1 MAASNGRV
9 ARRKRVV
16 RLLALGASVALLTA
30 VWPTPGASL
39 GAKKGKATELT
50 VMTRNLYLGG
60 DLFPIL
66 GAPTGED
73 AFEQAYVTWGI
84 IQGTDFPARAKRLAD
99 EIAATNPDV
108 VGLQE
113 VTTYRTDSPADGPAT
128 PATTIAYDFL
138 QTLLDELTSRGLSY
152 TMVVQQ
158 TNTDIEIPLDP
169 DPDPGT
175 TPGSLTGDVRY
186 TDGDAILVRSG
197 VKVLGT
203 AAEHFD
209 ARFSATVAIGTVTI
223 LRGWTSVDLRIA
235 GQKARVVNTHLEVD
249 SDANALFGAVQEA
262 QAGELV
268 KGPLGTS
275 MPTILLGDLNSKADG
290 TGTTTYGQVIGAG
303 MEDVWPSTH
312 PGDPGFT
319 CCHDETLTNPTSEHD
334 ERIDLVMT
342 RGPWGHFSSDI
353 LGEDVADKTPGG
365 LWPSDHSGVVA
376 TVALGTCHGRLA
388 TIVGGPSKDRLKG
401 TGKADIVQ
409 AFDGKDTVS
418 TKGGKDVVCGGDH
431 PDVLK
436 TGSGDDRVEGEAGN
450 DLLVAGSGTDVC
462 VGGPGKDRGRG
473 CEGGAV

>member
-9 ARRKRVV
+9 ARRKRAV
-16 RLLALGASVALLTA
+16 RSLTLGASVALLAA
-30 VWPTPGASL
+30 VWPTPGAAL
-39 GAKKGKATELT
+39 GTKKGKDPELT

-84 IQGTDFPARAKRLAD
+84 IQGTDFPARAERLAD

-113 VTTYRTDSPADGPAT
+113 VTTYRTDTPADGPTT

-138 QTLLDELTSRGLSY
+138 QTLLDELISRGLSY
-152 TMVVQQ
+152 TTVVQQ

-209 ARFSATVAIGTVTI
+209 ARFSASVAIGTVTV
-223 LRGWTSVDLRIA
+223 LRGWTSVDLRVA

-290 TGTTTYGQVIGAG
+290 SGTTTYSQMIGAG
-303 MEDVWPSTH
+303 MEDVWPSIH

-319 CCHDETLTNPTSEHD
+319 CCHNETLTNPTSEHD

-342 RGPWGHFSSDI
+342 RGPWGHFSSDV

-376 TVALGTCHGRLA
+376 TVALGTCGGKLA
-388 TIVGGPSKDRLKG
+388 TIVGGPDKDKLKG
-401 TGKADIVQ
+401 TGKKDVVQ
-409 AFDGKDTVS
+409 SFGGNDVVS
-418 TKGGKDVVCGGDH
+418 TKGGSDALCGG
-431 PDVLK
+431 
-436 TGSGDDRVEGEAGN
+436 AGN
-450 DLLVAGSGTDVC
+450 DKLKGGGGNDSLTGDAGKDLLAGGSGVDECT
-462 VGGPGKDRGRG
+462 GGAGKDQNSG
-473 CEGGAV
+473 CEEGTA